1 MKVRLRNPDREVE
14 LAGGRKVHEV
24 LRELGI
30 DPDTVLVIRERE
42 LVTREERLAEG
53 DEIEVRPV
61 ISGGGGMK
69 CRRCKGPSV
78 VELRRHNAAFC
89 RDCFLRHVHEQ
100 VKRAIAAFDMFGT
113 DDRILV
119 AVSGGKDS
127 LGLWDVLLELGY
139 RADGLYLGL
148 GIGGYSSRSRDV
160 VRAFAEEHGATLF
173 EVELAEEYGFDVP
186 TAGKKGSR
194 STCAVCGLSKRYVF
208 NKAAREH
215 GYDVIATGHN
225 LDDEAATLLGN
236 TLRWQTEYIARQFP
250 VLPAEDGL
258 ARKVKPL
265 YRLSELETAAYA
277 FLRGIEYV
285 VEECPLVAGNTQ
297 LRYKEAM
304 NRLEASS
311 PGTKAQFFLN
321 YLDRGAPLFAAQDAA
336 RLHPCERCGDPTTA
350 RFCAFCRAR
359 AQILGERLGEP
370 PGGAEEGERL
380 AEPRGGEGA
389 GQRRTGDRVEDEREV
404 VRALSEEVLP
414 VEIYGR
420 SGA

>member
-1 MKVRLRNPDREVE
+1 VKVRLRNPDREVE
-14 LAGGRKVHEV
+14 VAGERKVHAV
-24 LRELGI
+24 LGELGI

-42 LVTREERLAEG
+42 LLTREDRVGNA

-61 ISGGGGMK
+61 ISGGAASANRMR
-69 CRRCKGPSV
+69 CRRCKATAV
-78 VELRRHNAAFC
+78 VEVRRHNAAFC
-89 RDCFLRHVHEQ
+89 RDCFLRHVRTQ
-100 VKRAIAAFDMFGT
+100 VERAIEGFEMFGH

-127 LGLWDVLLELGY
+127 LALWDVLLDLGY

-148 GIGGYSSRSRDV
+148 GIGEYSSRSGEVTRGFARDRGV
-160 VRAFAEEHGATLF
+160 ALL
-173 EVELAEEYGFDVP
+173 EVDLAADYGFDVP
-186 TAGKKGSR
+186 TAGRKGSR

-208 NKAAREH
+208 NRAAREH

-236 TLRWQTEYIARQFP
+236 TLRWQTDYIARQFP
-250 VLPAEDGL
+250 VLPREEGL

-277 FLRGIEYV
+277 FLRGIDYV

-304 NRLEASS
+304 NRLESTS
-311 PGTKAQFFLN
+311 PGTKAQFFLG
-321 YLDRGAPLFAAQDAA
+321 YLERAAPLFSSQDEAEL
-336 RLHPCERCGDPTTA
+336 RPCERCEQPTTG

-370 PGGAEEGERL
+370 PADREIVAE
-380 AEPRGGEGA
+380 A
-389 GQRRTGDRVEDEREV
+389 
-404 VRALSEEVLP
+404 SEEVMP
-414 VEIYGR
+414 VELYG
-420 SGA
+420 SVAG